1 LGAKAESIQSKT
13 DPTTDGSS
21 RLAIEF
27 RLFGLLPL
35 IFFAAHFL
43 HYLKVGGLAN
53 MLWLCHVSSLLLAA
67 GLFLNRPVL
76 IRVATFWMITGLFIW
91 ICYVVAGGE
100 WILTSLFIHVGGVIV
115 GLVAL
120 HIVRADRT
128 AWLYALA
135 WFLLVQQVSRM
146 VAPTELNVNVAHRV
160 YDGMDKYFSAY
171 WQYWLASTMGVAIGL
186 WMLGV
191 TLWKMFPPRVDR

>member
-1 LGAKAESIQSKT
+1 
-13 DPTTDGSS
+13 
-21 RLAIEF
+21 
-27 RLFGLLPL
+27 
-35 IFFAAHFL
+35 
-43 HYLKVGGLAN
+43 